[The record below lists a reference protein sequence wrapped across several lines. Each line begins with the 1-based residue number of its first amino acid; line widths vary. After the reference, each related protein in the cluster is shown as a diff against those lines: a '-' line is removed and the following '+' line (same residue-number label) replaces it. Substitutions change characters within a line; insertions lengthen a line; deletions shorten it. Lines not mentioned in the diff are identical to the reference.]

1 MGNPL
6 NSCVKLSLIALS
18 CWGGGILA
26 EDNEVTVSSVEGLVA
41 ALASCDGSTPKTI
54 VLEAG
59 DYQLTSAQQ
68 TTNSSWGVSHLSI
81 PKYVTLKGGG
91 ANPEATRLI
100 GDGVSGRIMHV
111 TSNTAT
117 I

>member
-6 NSCVKLSLIALS
+6 NGCVKLFLIVLS

-26 EDNEVTVSSVEGLVA
+26 DNSEVTVGSVDGLVA
-41 ALASCDGSTPKTI
+41 ELASSDGSTPKTI

-68 TTNSSWGVSHLSI
+68 TTNSLYGISHLAP
-81 PKYVTLKGGG
+81 PKNVTIKGGG
-91 ANPEATRLI
+91 TNPEDTKLI
-100 GDGVSGRIMHV
+100 G
-111 TSNTAT
+111 
-117 I
+117 